1 MIGNITTSI
10 DFIVGGTNVVQAING
25 YKQVIFITTFA

>member
-10 DFIVGGTNVVQAING
+10 DFIVGGTNFVQAICG
-25 YKQVIFITTFA
+25 DEQVIFITTFA